1 MLLVQI
7 CVGLIFYIIQGVKGK
22 TFFNK
27 EYWIFALKINLPL
40 VPHYLSQMVL
50 GQSDRIMIDKITSSS
65 DAAIYGV
72 AYNLASVLTIFIN
85 AINSSYI
92 PSLYKM
98 IKGKRYKDNKSI
110 ANSICIFMT
119 IAICVFMMFGPE
131 IITIFA
137 ASEYKKAIWIFP
149 PVAASIFYTYIY
161 TLYVNVEFYFEKTKY
176 VMFVSIFGAAINILL
191 NYIFIP
197 KFGFIAADTQQY
209 FHI

>member
-1 MLLVQI
+1 
-7 CVGLIFYIIQGVKGK
+7 
-22 TFFNK
+22 
-27 EYWIFALKINLPL
+27 
-40 VPHYLSQMVL
+40 MVL

-119 IAICVFMMFGPE
+119 ITNSAIGYNRY
-131 IITIFA
+131 
-137 ASEYKKAIWIFP
+137 SR
-149 PVAASIFYTYIY
+149 
-161 TLYVNVEFYFEKTKY
+161 
-176 VMFVSIFGAAINILL
+176 
-191 NYIFIP
+191 
-197 KFGFIAADTQQY
+197 
-209 FHI
+209 